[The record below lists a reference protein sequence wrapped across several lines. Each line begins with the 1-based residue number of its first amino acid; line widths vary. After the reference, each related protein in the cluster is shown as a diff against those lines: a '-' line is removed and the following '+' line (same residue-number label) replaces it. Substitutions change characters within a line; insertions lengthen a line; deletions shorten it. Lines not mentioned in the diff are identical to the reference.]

1 VNTLVFVLML
11 ETLVDNYPDK
21 IEEFGVFE
29 SIDHCV
35 YFANVITRQGYS
47 KYSAKLDY
55 IIPYKAYCLPKY
67 VDSETTIIFKR

>member
-1 VNTLVFVLML
+1 MNTLVFVLML

-55 IIPYKAYCLPKY
+55 IDRRASCRER
-67 VDSETTIIFKR
+67 V